1 MKTKLSLGI
10 LMLLLFLP
18 FAIGGEK
25 ELKVVSGELN
35 AIIAKAS
42 AEVPELGNSEPDGKL
57 TKLLEELYQKMGELE
72 NADVAKNEQQ
82 EQIKLLEKGE
92 TLFLL
97 LEDRRVF
104 RYMLW
109 AEMLLRRCGS
119 GDLSTL
125 SQRDLFNRYKSLSD
139 INLSLIPEAILSRE
153 ITTQLA
159 AIYDRLN
166 AENKPKARVESI
178 RRNADEEL
186 AQKNGFKNGFER
198 RKGLDDF

>member
-57 TKLLEELYQKMGELE
+57 TKLLNELYQKMGELE
-72 NADVAKNEQQ
+72 KADVAENEQQ
-82 EQIKLLEKGE
+82 EQINLLEKGE

-97 LEDRRVF
+97 LSERRIF

-109 AEMLLRRCGS
+109 AEKRLRHCVSRDLS
-119 GDLSTL
+119 KLSQGDLF
-125 SQRDLFNRYKSLSD
+125 DLYKSLSD

-159 AIYDRLN
+159 AIYDRLD
-166 AENKPKARVESI
+166 AEHKPEARLESI
-178 RRNADEEL
+178 RRNADKEL
-186 AQKNGFKNGFER
+186 AQKNRFAR